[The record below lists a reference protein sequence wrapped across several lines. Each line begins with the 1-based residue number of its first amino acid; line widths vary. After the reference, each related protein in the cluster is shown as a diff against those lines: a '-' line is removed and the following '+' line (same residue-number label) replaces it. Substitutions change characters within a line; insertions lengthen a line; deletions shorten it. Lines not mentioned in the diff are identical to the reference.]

1 VSDRAKRGAVPA
13 HAWDVDAYLSFEDE
27 RTRPFNDLMTRVTIG
42 SPRAV
47 VDLGCGA
54 GNLTERLAQRWPSAS
69 VLGVDSSAEMIEA
82 ASRSAPARVSFVLA
96 DLRDWR
102 PDRPVDVLVSNATLQ
117 WVPNHLALLARL
129 VEEVR
134 LGGQI
139 AIQVPGNFDE
149 PSHRLLHE
157 MAAEPRFAEHIRGV
171 ARPSAH
177 GPEVYLAEFAR
188 LGCTVDAWE
197 TTYLHVL
204 SGPDPVLRW
213 ISGTGARPILVA
225 LPAVLRSQFERE
237 YSAALRRAYPEQRIG
252 TVLPFRRVFAV
263 ATKSAESDPV
273 EDA

>member
-1 VSDRAKRGAVPA
+1 VSDHAKRGGERA
-13 HAWDVDAYLSFEDE
+13 HTWDAEAYLSFEEE
-27 RTRPFNDLMTRVTIG
+27 RARPFHDLMMRVTIG
-42 SPRAV
+42 CPAMV

-69 VLGVDSSAEMIEA
+69 VLGIDSSAEMIEA
-82 ASRSAPARVSFVLA
+82 ASRSASSRVSFQLA

-129 VEEVR
+129 VEEVGS
-134 LGGQI
+134 GGQI
-139 AIQVPGNFDE
+139 AIQVPGNFDQ
-149 PSHRLLHE
+149 PSHRVLHE
-157 MAAEPRFAEHIRGV
+157 LAAEPRFVEHTRGV
-171 ARPSAH
+171 VGPSAY

-188 LGCTVDAWE
+188 LGCSVDAWE

-213 ISGTGARPILVA
+213 ISGTGARPILAA
-225 LPAVLRSQFERE
+225 LPAALRTEFERQYAE
-237 YSAALRRAYPEQRIG
+237 ALRRAYPEQRIG

-263 ATKSAESDPV
+263 GTKTDEAGAF
-273 EDA
+273 EDR